1 LYLICRVTVWYVGDG
16 HPNFFKRENY
26 VANKQ
31 TKPRVPGIS
40 DPALLRPRVLKYLLE
55 LCDETPPL
63 GERYEELLK
72 DLIFEAYRRANGDLG
87 DAEPAFLQEIFEYT
101 ASYGPMEEYFND
113 LAISE
118 IMVNGPGQIFVE
130 RHGKLLL
137 TETEYDSEI
146 QLRFA
151 VNHIL
156 NPLGRYVNYKQPT
169 SDAHLKDGSRVNVV
183 IPPIAQQGS
192 CLSIR
197 RFLKDKLTVQ
207 HLIELGAMT
216 QAMADFVAVC
226 VRARLNIIVAGN
238 TSSGKT
244 TFLNILA
251 RDIPDHERI
260 VTIEDS
266 VELALP
272 QVHKI
277 SLEAR
282 PADYKGEGQVTIRD
296 LVKNSLR
303 MRPDRIVVGEIR
315 GGEALDMLQ
324 AMNTGHDGSMTT
336 VHSNSPRDTLSR
348 LETMTLMAGFEL
360 PVLAIRK
367 QIAAALDLII
377 YLTRFPDGTRKVTQ
391 IAEVA
396 GMESEVITLTDIFQ
410 FQQTGTDPEGKPVG
424 NFRPTGLR
432 PMFTPKLEAAGFKFD
447 RSIFMAK

>member
-1 LYLICRVTVWYVGDG
+1 M
-16 HPNFFKRENY
+16 
-26 VANKQ
+26 ANKQ

-40 DPALLRPRVLKYLLE
+40 DSALLRPRVLKYLLE
-55 LCDETPPL
+55 LTDETPPL

-72 DLIFEAYRRANGDLG
+72 DLIFAAYQRANGDLG
-87 DAEPAFLQEIFEYT
+87 EAEPAFLNEIFHYV
-101 ASYGPMEEYFND
+101 ASNGPMEEHFND
-113 LAISE
+113 PQISE
-118 IMVNGPGQIFVE
+118 IMINGPSQIFIE
-130 RHGKLLL
+130 RHGKLIL
-137 TETEYDSEI
+137 TETKYESEI

-151 VNHIL
+151 VNHII
-156 NPLGRYVNYKQPT
+156 NPLGRYVSYKLPT
-169 SDAHLKDGSRVNVV
+169 VDAHLKDGSRVNAV

-197 RFLKDKLTVQ
+197 RFLKDKLAVQ
-207 HLIELGAMT
+207 DLIDKAALT

-226 VRARLNIIVAGN
+226 VQARLNVIVAGN

-244 TFLNILA
+244 TFLNMLA
-251 RDIPDHERI
+251 RNIPDHERI

-266 VELALP
+266 VELNLP
-272 QVHKI
+272 QVHKV

-282 PADYKGEGQVTIRD
+282 PADYKGDGQVTIRD

-303 MRPDRIVVGEIR
+303 MRPDRIIVGEIR

-367 QIAAALDLII
+367 QIAAALDLIV

-391 IAEVA
+391 ISEVA
-396 GMESEVITLTDIFQ
+396 GMESEVITLTDIYQ
-410 FQQTGTDPEGKPVG
+410 FQQNGTDGDGRPVG
-424 NFRPTGLR
+424 QFRPTGLR
-432 PMFTPKLEAAGFKFD
+432 PMFAPKLEAAGFKLE
-447 RSIFMAK
+447 RSMFMAVR

>member
-1 LYLICRVTVWYVGDG
+1 M
-16 HPNFFKRENY
+16 
-26 VANKQ
+26 ANKQ
-31 TKPRVPGIS
+31 ARPRVPGIS

-55 LCDETPPL
+55 LMDETPPL
-63 GERYEELLK
+63 GERYEELLR
-72 DLIFEAYRRANGDLG
+72 DLIVKAYQQANGELG
-87 DAEPAFLQEIFEYT
+87 EAEPAFLEEIFQYA
-101 ASYGPMEEYFND
+101 ASYGPMEEYFNEPQ
-113 LAISE
+113 ISE
-118 IMVNGPGQIFVE
+118 IMINGPSQIFVE
-130 RHGKLLL
+130 EHGKLIL
-137 TETEYDSEI
+137 TETKYESEI

-156 NPLGRYVNYKQPT
+156 NPLGRYVSYKNPT
-169 SDAHLKDGSRVNVV
+169 ADAHLKDGSRVNVV
-183 IPPIAQQGS
+183 IPPVAQQGS

-197 RFLKDKLTVQ
+197 RFLKDKLAVQ
-207 HLIELGAMT
+207 DLIDKGALT

-226 VRARLNIIVAGN
+226 VQARLNIIVAGN

-244 TFLNILA
+244 TFLNCLV
-251 RDIPDHERI
+251 RHIPDHERI

-266 VELALP
+266 VELQLP
-272 QVHKI
+272 QTHKI

-315 GGEALDMLQ
+315 SGEALDMLQ

-348 LETMTLMAGFEL
+348 IETMTLMSGFEL

-367 QIAAALDLII
+367 QIAAAIDLII

-391 IAEVA
+391 ISEVA
-396 GMESEVITLTDIFQ
+396 GMESEVITLTDIYM
-410 FQQTGTDPEGKPVG
+410 FQQTGTDPEGRPVG
-424 NFRPTGLR
+424 QFRPTGLR
-432 PMFTPKLEAAGFKFD
+432 PMFAPKLEAAGLKLD
-447 RSIFMAK
+447 RSMFMAVR